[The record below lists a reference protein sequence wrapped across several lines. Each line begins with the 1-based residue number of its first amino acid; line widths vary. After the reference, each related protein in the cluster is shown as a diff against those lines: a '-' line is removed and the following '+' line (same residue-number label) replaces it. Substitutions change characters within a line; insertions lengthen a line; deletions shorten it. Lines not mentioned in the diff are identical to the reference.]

1 METISRSY
9 PLWRSD
15 TPCVGCRAWP
25 VWDQVQVA
33 GLSLYVPQHT
43 GGVWELDPYVFRSA
57 ATMGASVCLDV
68 RAKDCS
74 LETTRRALGEI
85 KELRPLYFGDYYPL
99 FEVNTSEKLWCGWQ
113 FDRPELGRGFAVAF
127 RRSQCSYVAAEVGL
141 RGLDPKARYEVEFRG
156 SYEAGKKRI
165 MTGGELVRLRIE
177 INTAPGSMLAI
188 YRRLKMGP

>member
-1 METISRSY
+1 M
-9 PLWRSD
+9 
-15 TPCVGCRAWP
+15 GCRAWP

-57 ATMGASVCLDV
+57 ATMGAFGLPRCASQKLLPGNDAAHAG
-68 RAKDCS
+68 RNQGIA
-74 LETTRRALGEI
+74 
-85 KELRPLYFGDYYPL
+85 PLYFGDYYPL

-177 INTAPGSMLAI
+177 INTTPVVCSPSIGD
-188 YRRLKMGP
+188 